1 MWSIK
6 HTDLYG
12 SVLNKGNAGSVMVI
26 EWNSDLEIGIP
37 AIDEQHKCIVNYI
50 NALKTAHHSNNDKLL
65 NDVMRDLVDYTVSH
79 FVFEEKLMFDAGYPL
94 TLEHA
99 KVHGMF
105 THRIQSFKDRLDS
118 GEDIALELMMMLKSW
133 LIDHIQ
139 RDDKEYADVV
149 LANLN
154 TPE

>member
-1 MWSIK
+1 
-6 HTDLYG
+6 
-12 SVLNKGNAGSVMVI
+12 MVI
-26 EWNSDLEIGIP
+26 KWNSDLEIGLP
-37 AIDEQHKCIVNYI
+37 AIDEQHKRIVHYI
-50 NALKTAHHSNNDKLL
+50 NELNVAHKSNNRQLL
-65 NDVMRDLVDYTVSH
+65 NEVMRDLVDYTVSH

-105 THRIQSFKDRLDS
+105 THRIESFKTRLDV

-139 RDDKEYADVV
+139 RDDKEYSEVV
-149 LANLN
+149 LAKLN
-154 TPE
+154 ASE